1 MCPVRPPNEVD
12 MESIL
17 DRSIEDIKDW
27 LYENERSQAWLARH
41 SDMSPENLN
50 RILKGHVEPTW
61 RTMKKIHEVIK

>member
-41 SDMSPENLN
+41 SDMSAENLN